1 MLLNSYQYW
10 LGAQKKNFPAAGRQ
24 KFRIRDIRIQTERQW
39 LEMSLGG
46 IQQYQANTAS
56 NTQTLGNVKETIG
69 ARPAAQAQEL
79 MPGRVFEGMVTDI
92 KNGQVTLGLSDGR
105 TISARME
112 AGVQLEKGQ
121 PMLFEVKSN
130 TGDQIAI
137 RPVTLE
143 SAQNPT
149 LLRALEAAGLKVSPR
164 NLSMVN
170 QMMME
175 QLPID
180 KNSLMQMA
188 RAAANFPQAEMQ
200 TLVQMQKLGL
210 AITENSLNQFQNYQ
224 NGQQAILP
232 DMQQLMEG
240 LTNLPEQLFGKEGK
254 GHTVF
259 PENFMLGES
268 QNAAG
273 SQNTE
278 ASQLLGL
285 QKQILGILLGE
296 GSLQDGA
303 AIGQG
308 MQNGEGASQVLQ
320 NGDSASQ
327 LLQGENVSPI
337 LQEGVQNG
345 EGANQLL
352 QEGVQNGEGAN
363 QLLQG
368 GVQNGEGA
376 SQLLQGENVS
386 QLLQEGVQNG
396 ESANQLLQGEGG
408 NVSQL
413 LQNGDGISQPLQE
426 GGQVSGKEAAKISPN
441 GTSAG
446 AMQEG
451 GAASQN
457 PIDSILT
464 KDQQGNLAAILKE
477 FPGAGQQGQ
486 LFSGGQLNT
495 SLSASE
501 LLRQMMGAIEQGKD
515 PDSGAVKK
523 LFSSEEF
530 KGLMKQAMA
539 EQWMLT
545 PEQLKEEG
553 AVKELYQRLSRQM
566 ADLQQTLAQAGKEGA
581 ALAKTAQ
588 SVQGNLEF
596 MNQLNQAYAY
606 VQLPL
611 KLRQQNAHSDLY
623 VYTNKKNL
631 RDKEGDL
638 SALLHLDLEHLGATD
653 IYVKMHGAAVQTD
666 FYLADELSFR
676 LISGLTGQLAER
688 LEQKGYTCEIKVEN
702 RKPQKHTVQEFLEQ
716 EKPQG
721 KLHRYS
727 FDVKA

>member
-1 MLLNSYQYW
+1 
-10 LGAQKKNFPAAGRQ
+10 
-24 KFRIRDIRIQTERQW
+24 
-39 LEMSLGG
+39 MSLGG

-56 NTQTLGNVKETIG
+56 NTQTLGSVKETMG
-69 ARPAAQAQEL
+69 ARPVAQAQEL

-149 LLRALEAAGLKVSPR
+149 LLRALEAAGLKVNPR

-188 RAAANFPQAEMQ
+188 RAIASFPQAEMQ

-240 LTNLPEQLFGKEGK
+240 LTNLPEQLFGKEGI
-254 GHTVF
+254 GEQTVF
-259 PENFMLGES
+259 PENFVLGEN
-268 QNAAG
+268 QQAG

-296 GSLQDGA
+296 GAVQAGGTAS
-303 AIGQG
+303 QG
-308 MQNGEGASQVLQ
+308 VQSGEGASQLLQ
-320 NGDSASQ
+320 NGEQIGADASQ
-327 LLQGENVSPI
+327 LLQDGAQSG
-337 LQEGVQNG
+337 EGVS
-345 EGANQLL
+345 QLL
-352 QEGVQNGEGAN
+352 
-363 QLLQG
+363 
-368 GVQNGEGA
+368 QNGEGA
-376 SQLLQGENVS
+376 SQLLQNGIQSGEGAS
-386 QLLQEGVQNG
+386 QLLQEGGQAAQSGEGASQILGGQPGSEAASQISQNG
-396 ESANQLLQGEGG
+396 EAIQNSA
-408 NVSQL
+408 
-413 LQNGDGISQPLQE
+413 
-426 GGQVSGKEAAKISPN
+426 
-441 GTSAG
+441 T

-451 GAASQN
+451 AGASQN

-464 KDQQGNLAAILKE
+464 KDQQGELAAMLKGI
-477 FPGAGQQGQ
+477 PGAEQQGQ
-486 LFSGGQLNT
+486 LFSQGQLNT

-501 LLRQMMGAIEQGKD
+501 LLGQIMGALEQGGD
-515 PDSGAVKK
+515 LGSGVVKK
-523 LFSSEEF
+523 LFSSEGF

-553 AVKELYQRLSRQM
+553 AVKELYQRLTRQM
-566 ADLQQTLAQAGKEGA
+566 AQLQQALAQTGKEGA

-588 SVQGNLEF
+588 SVQSNLEF

-611 KLRQQNAHSDLY
+611 KLRQQNVHSDLY

-631 RDKEGDL
+631 REKEGDL
-638 SALLHLDLEHLGATD
+638 SALLHLDLEHLGSTD
-653 IYVKMHGAAVQTD
+653 IYVKMHGSAVQTD

-676 LISGLTGQLAER
+676 LISGFTGQLAER

-702 RKPQKHTVQEFLEQ
+702 RKPQKNTVQEFLEQ

>member
-24 KFRIRDIRIQTERQW
+24 KFRIREIRIQTERQW

-363 QLLQG
+363 
-368 GVQNGEGA
+368 
-376 SQLLQGENVS
+376 QLLQGENVS

>member
-24 KFRIRDIRIQTERQW
+24 KFRIREIRIQTERQW

-320 NGDSASQ
+320 NGESASQ

-345 EGANQLL
+345 EGAS
-352 QEGVQNGEGAN
+352 

-368 GVQNGEGA
+368 GVQNGEGV
-376 SQLLQGENVS
+376 SQLLQGENVNPI
-386 QLLQEGVQNG
+386 LQEGVQNG
-396 ESANQLLQGEGG
+396 ESANQFLQGEGG

-426 GGQVSGKEAAKISPN
+426 GGQVSGKEAAQISSN

-464 KDQQGNLAAILKE
+464 KDQQGNLAAMLKE
-477 FPGAGQQGQ
+477 FPGAGQQSQ

-501 LLRQMMGAIEQGKD
+501 LLRQMMGAIEQGKGS
-515 PDSGAVKK
+515 DSGAVKK

>member
-1 MLLNSYQYW
+1 
-10 LGAQKKNFPAAGRQ
+10 
-24 KFRIRDIRIQTERQW
+24 
-39 LEMSLGG
+39 MSLGG
-46 IQQYQANTAS
+46 IHQYQGNTAS
-56 NTQTLGNVKETIG
+56 NTQTLGSVKETIG
-69 ARPAAQAQEL
+69 ARPVAQAQEL

-130 TGDQIAI
+130 TGDQISI

-149 LLRALEAAGLKVSPR
+149 LLRALEAAGLKVNPR

-188 RAAANFPQAEMQ
+188 RAVASFPQAEMQ

-240 LTNLPEQLFGKEGK
+240 LTNLPEQLFGKEGI
-254 GHTVF
+254 GNHPVF
-259 PENFMLGES
+259 PENFVLGES
-268 QNAAG
+268 QNAAA

-296 GSLQDGA
+296 SALPAGQGVQDGEGA
-303 AIGQG
+303 GQFL
-308 MQNGEGASQVLQ
+308 QNGGETVQAGQDASQVLQ
-320 NGDSASQ
+320 DNIQNGGNASQVLQGEGQDASQ
-327 LLQGENVSPI
+327 LIKDSGQGTQSG
-337 LQEGVQNG
+337 EGVSQ
-345 EGANQLL
+345 
-352 QEGVQNGEGAN
+352 V
-363 QLLQG
+363 LQG
-368 GVQNGEGA
+368 GQGTQGGEGA
-376 SQLLQGENVS
+376 SQLLQ
-386 QLLQEGVQNG
+386 NG
-396 ESANQLLQGEGG
+396 IQQGEGA
-408 NVSQL
+408 
-413 LQNGDGISQPLQE
+413 
-426 GGQVSGKEAAKISPN
+426 GQVSRNGETAQNGAAP
-441 GTSAG
+441 A

-451 GAASQN
+451 EAASQN

-464 KDQQGNLAAILKE
+464 KEQQGNLAAMLKG
-477 FPGAGQQGQ
+477 FPGAGQ
-486 LFSGGQLNT
+486 LFSQGQLNT
-495 SLSASE
+495 SLSAPE
-501 LLRQMMGAIEQGKD
+501 LIRQIMGAAEQGGN

-523 LFSSEEF
+523 LFTSEEF

-566 ADLQQTLAQAGKEGA
+566 AELQQTLSQAGKEGA

-588 SVQGNLEF
+588 SVQSNLDF

-631 RDKEGDL
+631 REKEGDL
-638 SALLHLDLEHLGATD
+638 SALLHLDLEHLGSTD

-666 FYLADELSFR
+666 FYLADELSFQ
-676 LISGLTGQLAER
+676 LISGFTGQLAER

-702 RKPQKHTVQEFLEQ
+702 RKPQKNTVQEFLEQ

>member
-1 MLLNSYQYW
+1 
-10 LGAQKKNFPAAGRQ
+10 
-24 KFRIRDIRIQTERQW
+24 
-39 LEMSLGG
+39 MSLGG
-46 IQQYQANTAS
+46 IHQYQGNTAS
-56 NTQTLGNVKETIG
+56 NTQTLGSVKETIG
-69 ARPAAQAQEL
+69 ARPVAQAQEL

-130 TGDQIAI
+130 TGDQISI

-149 LLRALEAAGLKVSPR
+149 LLRALEAAGLKVNPR

-188 RAAANFPQAEMQ
+188 RAVASFPQAEMQ

-240 LTNLPEQLFGKEGK
+240 LTNLPEQLFGKEGI
-254 GHTVF
+254 GNHPVF
-259 PENFMLGES
+259 PENFVLGES
-268 QNAAG
+268 QNAAA

-285 QKQILGILLGE
+285 QKQILGIRQGVQEGE
-296 GSLQDGA
+296 GA
-303 AIGQG
+303 GQFL
-308 MQNGEGASQVLQ
+308 QNGGETVQAGQDASQVLQ
-320 NGDSASQ
+320 DGIQNGGNASQVLQGEGQDASQ
-327 LLQGENVSPI
+327 LIKDSGQGT
-337 LQEGVQNG
+337 
-345 EGANQLL
+345 
-352 QEGVQNGEGAN
+352 
-363 QLLQG
+363 QG
-368 GVQNGEGA
+368 GEGA
-376 SQLLQGENVS
+376 SQLLQ
-386 QLLQEGVQNG
+386 NG
-396 ESANQLLQGEGG
+396 IQQGEGA
-408 NVSQL
+408 
-413 LQNGDGISQPLQE
+413 
-426 GGQVSGKEAAKISPN
+426 GQVSRNGETAQNGAAP
-441 GTSAG
+441 A

-451 GAASQN
+451 EAASQP

-464 KDQQGNLAAILKE
+464 KEQQGNLAAMLKE
-477 FPGAGQQGQ
+477 FPGAGQ
-486 LFSGGQLNT
+486 LFSQGQLNT

-501 LLRQMMGAIEQGKD
+501 LIRQIMGAAEQGGN

-523 LFSSEEF
+523 LFTTEEF

-566 ADLQQTLAQAGKEGA
+566 AELQQTLSQAGKEGA

-588 SVQGNLEF
+588 SVQSNLDF

-631 RDKEGDL
+631 REKEGDL
-638 SALLHLDLEHLGATD
+638 SALLHLDLEHLGSTD

-666 FYLADELSFR
+666 FYLADELSFQ
-676 LISGLTGQLAER
+676 LISGFTGQLAER

-702 RKPQKHTVQEFLEQ
+702 RKPQKNTVQEFLEQ